1 MANLSCPKGLLFSFL
16 SGSLVVLTAS
26 AQSRFSPAS
35 VYGLGGTIVSAVT
48 SDLNHDGRTD
58 MVALVSPVT
67 GGTSAAI
74 TLTLATATGT
84 YTTPK
89 TIIALPANTTG
100 YVAAGDFNH
109 DGNTD
114 IAAALS
120 TGKLEVFLGKGDG
133 TFQAPKIISFSGAVD
148 NLIVGKFAG
157 SANSDIALILGAGN
171 PSGNGVELFASNGNG
186 TFAAPKFTSTDF
198 GFTVATLG
206 DVNKDGKEDLVF
218 TNVIDTY
225 QVLLGRGD
233 GTFEALPSQVLPG
246 FGGYGAIAIAD
257 YDGDGKPDL
266 IFAYEG
272 DWTNYS
278 SGVIPSLLILPGF
291 GDGTFNN
298 DGTREAAGN
307 SGFGLTQGDFNGD
320 GKADLVVYNGL
331 SSTVAMKLM
340 SPGGRLVFPAIATYA
355 VAGDIQRFVTLL
367 NGDANGD
374 GKRDVLV
381 VMQNGVQ
388 VLKGTS
394 GGYLSAPDAGEVG
407 TYSLDLKSTNFNPIA
422 GTASD
427 VMLRGLNVSVHGD
440 LQTEELYVAWGL
452 PGGPSLLLGN
462 VQAIYQDE
470 SGASI
475 GPLGIG
481 DFDHNSTQDLLIAQG
496 VFLNS
501 GNGSFTGPGPAPS
514 NIGTSKHT
522 IADRATA
529 VGDLNKDGFADLVTV
544 GETELT
550 VALNKGDG
558 TFKPAV
564 NHSLGGTDGNAVV
577 LKDIN
582 GDGKLDAITANYGS
596 SSVSVFLGKG
606 DGTFQPVKE
615 YTVTSHP
622 LDIAIG
628 DFNGDGKLDIAAA
641 SATKITILLNNGSG
655 GFTIGTTF
663 TAGTSVAGIAAASL
677 RGNGLADL
685 MVVDSSQ
692 RSLRLFYNNGGATF
706 GSAVA
711 FPLGAIPTSLV
722 VTDVNGDGASDVAV
736 AMSHSSAIPVF
747 LNHGGTNLEESMG
760 PLTPNGSTFA
770 VSLKVTQ
777 GVKGDP
783 TPTGTVTFKDGT
795 KVLETVALSGGTAKI
810 TTTLAKGTH
819 VINAM
824 YNGSSLFNPHGG
836 ISVSWTVQ

>member
-1 MANLSCPKGLLFSFL
+1 MANLSCPKGLLFSLL

-26 AQSRFSPAS
+26 AQGRFSPAP
-35 VYGLGGTIVSAVT
+35 VYGLGGTIRSAIT
-48 SDLNHDGRTD
+48 ADINHDGRTD

-67 GGTSAAI
+67 GGTGAAI
-74 TLTLATATGT
+74 TLTLASSTGT
-84 YTTPK
+84 YTAPK

-100 YVAAGDFNH
+100 FVAAGDFNH
-109 DGNTD
+109 DGKTD

-120 TGKLEVFLGKGDG
+120 TGKLEVLLGNGDG
-133 TFQAPKIISFSGAVD
+133 TFQAPKTIVFGGQPN
-148 NLIVGKFAG
+148 NLLVGKFAG
-157 SANSDIALILGAGN
+157 SVNSDIALIMGTGNANGAG
-171 PSGNGVELFASNGNG
+171 VYLYASNGNG
-186 TFAAPKFTSTDF
+186 TFAAPKITGTEFNFS
-198 GFTVATLG
+198 VSTLG
-206 DVNKDGKEDLVF
+206 DVNKDGKQDLVF
-218 TNVIDTY
+218 TNATDTY
-225 QVLLGRGD
+225 EVLVGRGD
-233 GTFEALPSQVLPG
+233 GTFHQLASQVLPG
-246 FGGYGAIAIAD
+246 FGGNTAIAMAD

-266 IFAYEG
+266 IFANAG

-278 SGVIPSLLILPGF
+278 SGVIPSLLILPGY
-291 GDGTFNN
+291 GDGTFNGN
-298 DGTREAAGN
+298 AITEAAGN

-331 SSTVAMKLM
+331 SSSVAMKLM
-340 SPGGRLVFPAIATYA
+340 SPGGRLVFPAIASYA
-355 VAGDIQRFVTLL
+355 VAGDLRRFVALL
-367 NGDANGD
+367 NGDTNGD

-394 GGYLSAPDAGEVG
+394 GGYLSAPNASEMG

-440 LQTEELYVAWGL
+440 LQTEELYVAYGI
-452 PGGPSLLLGN
+452 PGPNLLLGN
-462 VQAIYQDE
+462 VQGIYSDE
-470 SGASI
+470 SGASL

-501 GNGSFTGPGPAPS
+501 GNGSFSGPGPAPS

-522 IADRATA
+522 IADRDTA
-529 VGDLNKDGFADLVTV
+529 VGDLNRDGFADLVTV
-544 GETELT
+544 GATELT
-550 VALNKGDG
+550 VTLGRGDL
-558 TFKPAV
+558 TFKTAV

-577 LKDIN
+577 VKDIN

-622 LDIAIG
+622 VDIAIG
-628 DFNGDGKLDIAAA
+628 DFNKDGKLDIAAA
-641 SATKITILLNNGSG
+641 SATKITILLNNGLG
-655 GFTIGTTF
+655 GFTTGTTF
-663 TAGTSVAGIAAASL
+663 TAGTAVAGIAAASL

-706 GSAVA
+706 GSAVV
-711 FPLGAIPTSLV
+711 FPLGAIPTSIV

-747 LNHGGTNLEESMG
+747 LNHGGTSLEQSMG
-760 PLTPNGSTFA
+760 PTSPGGSTFV

-783 TPTGTVTFKDGT
+783 TPTGTVTFRDGT
-795 KVLETVALSGGTAKI
+795 NPLATVALSGGTAKTTI
-810 TTTLAKGTH
+810 TLSKGTH
-819 VINAM
+819 VINAA
-824 YNGSSLFNPHGG
+824 YNGSSFYNPHSG

>member
-1 MANLSCPKGLLFSFL
+1 MFFFSSPKGLICQIL
-16 SGSLVVLTAS
+16 SLSLATLTGT
-26 AQSRFSPAS
+26 AQSRFLQAP
-35 VYGLGGTIVSAVT
+35 VYGLGGTIRSAIT
-48 SDLNHDGRTD
+48 ADMNHDGRTD

-67 GGTSAAI
+67 GGTGAAV
-74 TLTLATATGT
+74 TLTLATATGA

-133 TFQAPKIISFSGAVD
+133 TFQAPKIIVFSGQVG
-148 NLIVGKFAG
+148 NLLVGKFAG
-157 SANSDIALILGAGN
+157 SANSDIALILGA
-171 PSGNGVELFASNGNG
+171 SGVELFASNGNG
-186 TFAAPKFTSTDF
+186 SFAAPKLTQADF
-198 GFTVATLG
+198 AFDVSTLG
-206 DVNKDGKEDLVF
+206 DVNRDGREDLVF
-218 TNVIDTY
+218 ISNAVNTY

-233 GTFEALPSQVLPG
+233 GTFQALPSQVMTG
-246 FGGYGAIAIAD
+246 FGGFGAIAIAD

-266 IFAYEG
+266 IFANEG

-298 DGTREAAGN
+298 NGTVEAAGN

-331 SSTVAMKLM
+331 SSSVAMKLM
-340 SPGGRLVFPAIATYA
+340 SPGGRLVFPAIASYA
-355 VAGDIQRFVTLL
+355 VAGDLQRFVALL
-367 NGDANGD
+367 NGDTNGD

-394 GGYLSAPDAGEVG
+394 GGYLSAPNASEMG

-452 PGGPSLLLGN
+452 PGPNLLLGN
-462 VQAIYQDE
+462 VTGIYQDE
-470 SGASI
+470 SGASL

-481 DFDHNSTQDLLIAQG
+481 DFDHNSTQDLLIAKG
-496 VFLNS
+496 VFLNN
-501 GNGSFTGPGPAPS
+501 GNGTFTGPGPAPS

-522 IADRATA
+522 IADRDTA

-641 SATKITILLNNGSG
+641 SATKITLLLNNGLG
-655 GFTIGTTF
+655 GFTTGTTF
-663 TAGTSVAGIAAASL
+663 TAGTQVAGIVAASL

-685 MVVDSSQ
+685 MVVDSLQ

-706 GSAVA
+706 GSAVV
-711 FPLGAIPTSLV
+711 FPLGAIPTSLTL
-722 VTDVNGDGASDVAV
+722 TDVNGDGASDVAV
-736 AMSHSSAIPVF
+736 AMSNSSAIPLF
-747 LNHGGTNLEESMG
+747 LNHGGTDLEESMG

-770 VSLKVTQ
+770 ISLKVTQ

-819 VINAM
+819 VINSM